1 MRTVKNV
8 DTLHKTIRVLTNQI
22 SNTLPF
28 HWLESTLAEFKTV
41 YSTSLGC
48 ASATLICLDTRGPH
62 PPQCMDHTHPSAWT
76 TPTTVHGPHP
86 FQCVHHPHPP
96 LTVWVRVKSR
106 TPFTQSAGLANTGG
120 VPHRNSPF
128 EGRHTTLTHPPTH
141 THTATHTGIAVM
153 CNSLTILVPIAYA
166 IICVNTGL

>member
-1 MRTVKNV
+1 MCTVKNV

-62 PPQCMDHTHPSAWT
+62 PPQCMDHTHPCVDHAHPCVWT
-76 TPTTVHGPHP
+76 TLIPD
-86 FQCVHHPHPP
+86 C
-96 LTVWVRVKSR
+96 VWVRVKSR
-106 TPFTQSAGLANTGG
+106 TPFTPSAGLANTGG
-120 VPHRNSPF
+120 VPHRNSSF

-141 THTATHTGIAVM
+141 SHPPTHTGIAVM
-153 CNSLTILVPIAYA
+153 CNSLTILVPIACA

>member
-48 ASATLICLDTRGPH
+48 ASATLICLDTRGPP
-62 PPQCMDHTHPSAWT
+62 PPQCMDHTHPCVDHTHPCAWT
-76 TPTTVHGPHP
+76 TPT
-86 FQCVHHPHPP
+86 PP
-96 LTVWVRVKSR
+96 DCVWVRVKSR

-141 THTATHTGIAVM
+141 SHTPTHTGIAVM